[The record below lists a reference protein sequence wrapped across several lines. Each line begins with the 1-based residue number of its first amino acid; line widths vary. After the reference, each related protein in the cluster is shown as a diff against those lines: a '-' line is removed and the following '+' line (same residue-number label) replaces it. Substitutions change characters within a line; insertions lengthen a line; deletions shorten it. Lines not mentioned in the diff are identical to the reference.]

1 MLDWQD
7 RFQKG
12 GCGVPFKRSGPDRH
26 RIGNEDGVS
35 LTGSI
40 VRGPSS
46 TLADESA
53 ELARR
58 AQTGDVAAFE
68 RLYHTH
74 ASHVRAICM
83 RLCADAQRAE
93 ESAQDAWVRA
103 WERLATWRGDA
114 AFGTWLHRLTV
125 NVVLESFRAER
136 RRFARVTLV
145 EDDDDVDAAVPA
157 GEAGDAID
165 LERAITRLPRGAR
178 TVFVLHDVEGYR
190 HSEIA
195 AMTGLA
201 EGTLRAQLCRARR
214 LLMEMLDR

>member
-1 MLDWQD
+1 MASTFKHRTRDWHLTN
-7 RFQKG
+7 KA
-12 GCGVPFKRSGPDRH
+12 
-26 RIGNEDGVS
+26 NVS

-40 VRGPSS
+40 VRRPSP
-46 TLADESA
+46 TVVDESA

-58 AQTGDVAAFE
+58 AQRGDAEAFE
-68 RLYHTH
+68 RLYRAH
-74 ASHVRAICM
+74 ATRVRAICM
-83 RLCADAQRAE
+83 RLCADEQRAE

-103 WERLATWRGDA
+103 WERLLTWRGDA

-136 RRFARVTLV
+136 RRLARVSLATD
-145 EDDDDVDAAVPA
+145 EDEADAAIPA
-157 GEAGDAID
+157 ADPGTALD
-165 LERAITRLPRGAR
+165 LERAVARLPRGAR
-178 TVFVLHDVEGYR
+178 TVFVLHDVEGYQ

>member
-1 MLDWQD
+1 LTSTFKHRTRDWHLTN
-7 RFQKG
+7 KA
-12 GCGVPFKRSGPDRH
+12 
-26 RIGNEDGVS
+26 NVS

-40 VRGPSS
+40 MRRPSP
-46 TLADESA
+46 TVVDEFA

-58 AQTGDVAAFE
+58 AQRGDAEAFE
-68 RLYHTH
+68 RLYRAH
-74 ASHVRAICM
+74 ATRVRAICM
-83 RLCADAQRAE
+83 RLCADEQRAE

-103 WERLATWRGDA
+103 WERLLTWRGDA

-136 RRFARVTLV
+136 RRLARVSLAID
-145 EDDDDVDAAVPA
+145 EDEADAAIPA
-157 GEAGDAID
+157 ADPGTTLD
-165 LERAITRLPRGAR
+165 LERAVARLPRGAR
-178 TVFVLHDVEGYR
+178 TVFVLHDVEGYQ

>member
-1 MLDWQD
+1 M
-7 RFQKG
+7 
-12 GCGVPFKRSGPDRH
+12 
-26 RIGNEDGVS
+26 S

-40 VRGPSS
+40 VRGPSP

-103 WERLATWRGDA
+103 WERLSTWRGEA

-136 RRFARVTLV
+136 RRIARVTLAG
-145 EDDDDVDAAVPA
+145 DDDDVDAPTPA
-157 GEAGDAID
+157 GEPGDAID
-165 LERAITRLPRGAR
+165 LEYAIARLPRGAR

-190 HSEIA
+190 HAEIA

>member
-1 MLDWQD
+1 VLTAT
-7 RFQKG
+7 
-12 GCGVPFKRSGPDRH
+12 FKRSSPH
-26 RIGNEDGVS
+26 RRLTYNQDDLS

-40 VRGPSS
+40 VRGPSP
-46 TLADESA
+46 TVGDDSA

-58 AQTGDVAAFE
+58 AQSGDVEAFE
-68 RLYHTH
+68 RLYRAH
-74 ASHVRAICM
+74 ATHVRALCL
-83 RLCADAQRAE
+83 RLCADGQRAE

-103 WERLATWRGDA
+103 WERLSTWRGEG

-136 RRFARVTLV
+136 RRLARVTLAGD
-145 EDDDDVDAAVPA
+145 EDEADAAAPA
-157 GEAGDAID
+157 AEPGNALD
-165 LERAITRLPRGAR
+165 LERAIARLPRGAR
-178 TVFVLHDVEGYR
+178 TVFVLHDVEGYQ

-195 AMTGLA
+195 RMTGLA

>member
-1 MLDWQD
+1 MW
-7 RFQKG
+7 
-12 GCGVPFKRSGPDRH
+12 VPFKRSCHDWH
-26 RIGNEDGVS
+26 RTDNEDGVS

-40 VRGPSS
+40 VRGPSP

-103 WERLATWRGDA
+103 WERLSTWRGEA

-136 RRFARVTLV
+136 RRIARVTLAG
-145 EDDDDVDAAVPA
+145 DDDDVDVDAPTTA
-157 GEAGDAID
+157 GEPGDAID
-165 LERAITRLPRGAR
+165 LEYAIARLPRGAR

-190 HSEIA
+190 HAEIA

>member
-1 MLDWQD
+1 M
-7 RFQKG
+7 
-12 GCGVPFKRSGPDRH
+12 
-26 RIGNEDGVS
+26 S

-40 VRGPSS
+40 VRGPSP

-58 AQTGDVAAFE
+58 AQIGDVAAFE

-103 WERLATWRGDA
+103 WERLSTWRGDA

-136 RRFARVTLV
+136 RRIARVTLA
-145 EDDDDVDAAVPA
+145 EDDDVDAPIPA

-165 LERAITRLPRGAR
+165 LERAIARLPRGAR

>member
-1 MLDWQD
+1 M
-7 RFQKG
+7 
-12 GCGVPFKRSGPDRH
+12 
-26 RIGNEDGVS
+26 S
-35 LTGSI
+35 LIDSI
-40 VRGPSS
+40 VHGPSS
-46 TLADESA
+46 TMADEAA

-58 AQTGDVAAFE
+58 AQAGDVAAFE

-103 WERLATWRGDA
+103 WERLSTWRGDA

-125 NVVLESFRAER
+125 NVVLESFRSER
-136 RRFARVTLV
+136 RRIARVMLSG
-145 EDDDDVDAAVPA
+145 DDEDVDAPFAASEP
-157 GEAGDAID
+157 GDAID
-165 LERAITRLPRGAR
+165 LEHAIARLPRGAR

-190 HSEIA
+190 HPEIA

>member
-1 MLDWQD
+1 M
-7 RFQKG
+7 
-12 GCGVPFKRSGPDRH
+12 
-26 RIGNEDGVS
+26 S

-40 VRGPSS
+40 VRGPSP

-68 RLYHTH
+68 RLYRAH
-74 ASHVRAICM
+74 AGHVRAVCL

-103 WERLATWRGDA
+103 WERLATWRGEA
-114 AFGTWLHRLTV
+114 AFATWLHRLTV

-136 RRFARVTLV
+136 RRLARVSLAG
-145 EDDDDVDAAVPA
+145 DDDDGVDAAIASSEP
-157 GEAGDAID
+157 GDALD
-165 LERAITRLPRGAR
+165 LESAISRLPRGAR

-190 HSEIA
+190 HAEIA
-195 AMTGLA
+195 EMTGLA

>member
-1 MLDWQD
+1 MFASHVQAS
-7 RFQKG
+7 
-12 GCGVPFKRSGPDRH
+12 VPPAASDRH
-26 RIGNEDGVS
+26 QDDVS

-40 VRGPSS
+40 VRGPSP
-46 TLADESA
+46 TVADESA

-58 AQTGDVAAFE
+58 AQRGDVEAFE
-68 RLYHTH
+68 RLYRAH
-74 ASHVRAICM
+74 ATRVRALCL
-83 RLCADAQRAE
+83 RLCADDQRAE

-103 WERLATWRGDA
+103 WERLPTWRGDA
-114 AFGTWLHRLTV
+114 AFGTWMHRLTV

-136 RRFARVTLV
+136 RRLARVALAGD
-145 EDDDDVDAAVPA
+145 EDEADAASPA
-157 GEAGDAID
+157 REPGDAVD
-165 LERAITRLPRGAR
+165 LERAIARLPRGAR

-195 AMTGLA
+195 TMTGLA

>member
-1 MLDWQD
+1 VL
-7 RFQKG
+7 
-12 GCGVPFKRSGPDRH
+12 PPTFKRPCPQRH
-26 RIGNEDGVS
+26 LTDNQDDVS

-40 VRGPSS
+40 VRGPSP
-46 TLADESA
+46 TVVDESA

-58 AQTGDVAAFE
+58 AQRGDMEAFE
-68 RLYHTH
+68 RLYRAH
-74 ASHVRAICM
+74 ATRVRAICL
-83 RLCADAQRAE
+83 RLCADGQRAE

-103 WERLATWRGDA
+103 WERLSTWRGDA

-136 RRFARVTLV
+136 RRLARVTLAAD
-145 EDDDDVDAAVPA
+145 EDEADAAIPTR
-157 GEAGDAID
+157 EPGDAVD
-165 LERAITRLPRGAR
+165 LERAIARLPRGAR
-178 TVFVLHDVEGYR
+178 TAFVLHDVEGYT

>member
-1 MLDWQD
+1 
-7 RFQKG
+7 
-12 GCGVPFKRSGPDRH
+12 
-26 RIGNEDGVS
+26 VS

-40 VRGPSS
+40 VRGASP
-46 TLADESA
+46 TVVDESA
-53 ELARR
+53 ELALR

-68 RLYHTH
+68 RLYR
-74 ASHVRAICM
+74 ANAAHVRAICL
-83 RLCADAQRAE
+83 RLCADGQRAE
-93 ESAQDAWVRA
+93 EAAQDAWVRA
-103 WERLATWRGDA
+103 WERLSTWRGDA

-136 RRFARVTLV
+136 RRLARVTLAGD
-145 EDDDDVDAAVPA
+145 EDDVDAAAPA
-157 GEAGDAID
+157 REPGDAMD
-165 LERAITRLPRGAR
+165 LDRAIARLPRGAR